1 MRFPY
6 LSAGVSDYTVT
17 RETQEVIVKGTVG
30 YDYVLEKI
38 KKTGKEVR
46 SRARAECH
54 LGLGGSSDGPDH
66 LWRNGCVK
74 AQQQT

>member
-1 MRFPY
+1 MDDP
-6 LSAGVSDYTVT
+6 GVNDYSVSLD
-17 RETQEVIVKGTVG
+17 TQEVIVKGTLPYEDV
-30 YDYVLEKI
+30 YAKI
-38 KKTGKEVR
+38 QKTGKEVR